1 MSNGGQCLEHYT
13 FIYQINSRPRI
24 YLSLCIRC
32 TADHR
37 VSAIRMSFLNTK
49 WKTWTIHFSNEW
61 NIYTIQRN
69 VATLITVICRI
80 HFILDTKSARGKK
93 MVLSTPHDEFW
104 ISWRDIWGK
113 GNEDRYVQAPQI
125 YLVISHTYYRFFQ
138 SLSTMSP
145 RPVPSPYPLVKKS
158 KNFHRWVRGG
168 SGRVRGGVKM
178 TGQKWQIH
186 NRGERGGYGG

>member
-80 HFILDTKSARGKK
+80 HFILDTKSARGEK

-113 GNEDRYVQAPQI
+113 GTWCSYLQAPKSI
-125 YLVISHTYYRFFQ
+125 RSNNTCWPKWPR
-138 SLSTMSP
+138 STKLTFS
-145 RPVPSPYPLVKKS
+145 SNFDVKNSVKS
-158 KNFHRWVRGG
+158 
-168 SGRVRGGVKM
+168 S
-178 TGQKWQIH
+178 
-186 NRGERGGYGG
+186 Y